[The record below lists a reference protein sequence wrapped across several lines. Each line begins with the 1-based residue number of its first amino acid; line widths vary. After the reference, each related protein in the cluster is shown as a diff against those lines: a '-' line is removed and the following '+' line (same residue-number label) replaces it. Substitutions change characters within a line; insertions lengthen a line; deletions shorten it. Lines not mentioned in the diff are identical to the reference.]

1 MSRSKLREKT
11 FQLLFRVEFNKAE
24 EIEEQAQ
31 LFFEDEEQGALS
43 EKEKK
48 QILDKVNR
56 ILDKLSEID
65 AQIDKKADG
74 WNVNRIGK
82 VELAILR
89 LAVFEI
95 QYDDSIPAAVSINE
109 AVELAKK
116 FAQDGSPAFVNGV
129 LAGFTSDEKQTL

>member
-11 FQLLFRVEFNKAE
+11 FQLLFRVEFNQAE

-31 LFFEDEEQGALS
+31 LFFDDEEQEALS

-48 QILDKVNR
+48 QILDKVNH
-56 ILDKLSEID
+56 ILEKLSEID
-65 AQIDKKADG
+65 TQIDEKAEG
-74 WNVNRIGK
+74 WNVSRIGK

-89 LAVFEI
+89 LAIFEI

-116 FAQDGSPAFVNGV
+116 FAQDGSPAFINGV
-129 LAGFTSDEKQTL
+129 LARFAPSEK

>member
-11 FQLLFRVEFNKAE
+11 FQLLFRVEFNQAE

-31 LFFEDEEQGALS
+31 LFFDDEEQEALS

-48 QILDKVNR
+48 QILDKVNQ

-65 AQIDKKADG
+65 TQIDEKAEG
-74 WNVNRIGK
+74 WNVSRIGK

-89 LAVFEI
+89 LAIFEI

-116 FAQDGSPAFVNGV
+116 FAQDGSPAFINGV
-129 LAGFTSDEKQTL
+129 LAKFAPSEK

>member
-11 FQLLFRVEFNKAE
+11 FQLLFRVEFNNPE

-31 LFFEDEEQGALS
+31 LFFEDEEQKVLS

-48 QILDKVNR
+48 QILDKVNQ
-56 ILDKLSEID
+56 IISHLSEID
-65 AQIDKKADG
+65 TWIDEKAEG
-74 WNVNRIGK
+74 WSVSRIGK

-89 LAVFEI
+89 LAIFEI
-95 QYDDSIPAAVSINE
+95 CYDESIPEAVSINE

-116 FAQDGSPAFVNGV
+116 FAQDSSPAFINAV
-129 LAGFTSDEKQTL
+129 LAKFMQSKK

>member
-11 FQLLFRVEFNKAE
+11 FQLLFRVEFNQTE
-24 EIEEQAQ
+24 EIEEQAR
-31 LFFEDEEQGALS
+31 LFFDDEEQEALS

-48 QILDKVNR
+48 QILDKVNH
-56 ILDKLSEID
+56 ILEKLSEID
-65 AQIDKKADG
+65 TQIDEKAEG
-74 WNVNRIGK
+74 WNVSRIGK

-89 LAVFEI
+89 LAIFEI

-116 FAQDGSPAFVNGV
+116 FAQDGSPAFINGV
-129 LAGFTSDEKQTL
+129 LARFAPSEK